1 VVISRM
7 ERGMGMGNVYCP
19 QSKSI
24 KVTELTMSRTVMGR
38 PNSPMGLTIKVDERM
53 ENLAGRAS

>member
-1 VVISRM
+1 M